1 MVGKIV
7 KAISGFY
14 YIEYDNIVY
23 ECRAKGVLK
32 KLNISP
38 LVGDLAEFDIISETE
53 GNLIKVVDRKNSLIR
68 PPIANLDAIIIVLAS
83 TNPEPSLLFLDKQ
96 LAFLESNNI
105 KPIICLN
112 KIDLSDVDTIKDIY
126 EKIGYKVILTSVKDN
141 EGIYELRDYIKG
153 TTVALIGN
161 SGVGK
166 SSLTNSLLNKKV
178 MVEGDLSKI
187 ERGKQ
192 TTRHSEILKVGD
204 NTYIID
210 TPGFSNFD
218 LPDIEPSELV
228 NLFIEFKDEI
238 KNCKYKDC
246 RHVLEEECGI
256 REAVLKGEI
265 SESRFTNYK
274 VLYEELTKRRSVF
287 K

>member
-1 MVGKIV
+1 MVGKII

-14 YIEYDNIVY
+14 YIEYNNIAY

-38 LVGDLAEFDIISETE
+38 LVGDFAEFDIISETE
-53 GNLIKVVDRKNSLIR
+53 GNLIKIINRKNCLIR

-83 TNPEPSLLFLDKQ
+83 TNPDPSLLFLDKQ
-96 LAFLESNNI
+96 LAFLEYNNI

-112 KIDLSDVDTIKDIY
+112 KIDLSDANIIKNIY
-126 EKIGYKVILTSVKDN
+126 ENIGYKVILTSVKDN
-141 EGIYELRDYIKG
+141 EGIDELRDYIKDN
-153 TTVALIGN
+153 TVALIGN

-178 MVEGDLSKI
+178 MIEGDLSKI

-192 TTRHSEILKVGD
+192 TTRHSEILKIKE

-218 LPDIEPSELV
+218 LPNISLNELV
-228 NLFIEFKDEI
+228 NCFIEFKDEV
-238 KNCKYKDC
+238 KNCRYKDC
-246 RHVLEEECGI
+246 RHVLEDECGI
-256 REAVLKGEI
+256 KKAVLAGKI
-265 SESRFTNYK
+265 SESRFSNYK
-274 VLYEELTKRRSVF
+274 ILYEELAKR
-287 K
+287 KNY

>member
-14 YIEYDNIVY
+14 YIKYENKIY

-32 KLNISP
+32 KNNISP
-38 LVGDLAEFDIISETE
+38 LVGDFAEFEIISETE
-53 GNLIKVVDRKNSLIR
+53 GNLINVVDRKNSLIR
-68 PPIANLDAIIIVLAS
+68 PPIANLDAIIVVLAS

-96 LAFLESNNI
+96 LVFLENNNI
-105 KPIICLN
+105 TPIICLN
-112 KIDLSDVDTIKDIY
+112 KIDLSDADEIKNIY
-126 EKIGYKVILTSVKDN
+126 EKIGYKVILTSVKEN
-141 EGIYELRDYIKG
+141 EGIDELRECIKG
-153 TTVALIGN
+153 KTVALIGN

-166 SSLTNSLLNKKV
+166 SSITNALLNKKV

-192 TTRHSEILKVGD
+192 TTRHSEILKVEND
-204 NTYIID
+204 TYIID

-218 LPDIEPSELV
+218 LPNIEASLLV
-228 NLFIEFKDEI
+228 NLFVEFKSEI
-238 KNCKYKDC
+238 SNCKYKDC
-246 RHVLEEECGI
+246 RHVLEEDCGI
-256 REAVLKGEI
+256 RKAVLEGKI

-274 VLYEELTKRRSVF
+274 LLYEELSSRKTY
-287 K
+287 

>member
-38 LVGDLAEFDIISETE
+38 LVGDFAEFDIISETE

-68 PPIANLDAIIIVLAS
+68 PPIANLGAIIIVLAS

-96 LAFLESNNI
+96 LAFLENNNI

-112 KIDLSDVDTIKDIY
+112 KIDLSDADNIKSIY
-126 EKIGYKVILTSVKDN
+126 ENIGYKVILTSVKEN
-141 EGIYELRDYIKG
+141 EGIDELRDYIRG
-153 TTVALIGN
+153 NTVALIGN

-166 SSLTNSLLNKKV
+166 SSITNLLLNKKV
-178 MVEGDLSKI
+178 M
-187 ERGKQ
+187 
-192 TTRHSEILKVGD
+192 
-204 NTYIID
+204 
-210 TPGFSNFD
+210 
-218 LPDIEPSELV
+218 
-228 NLFIEFKDEI
+228 
-238 KNCKYKDC
+238 
-246 RHVLEEECGI
+246 EE
-256 REAVLKGEI
+256 V
-265 SESRFTNYK
+265 
-274 VLYEELTKRRSVF
+274 RR
-287 K
+287 